1 VSDAASPAP
10 APAPPDHHKAR
21 LAALRALAVFEA
33 FKGLVVIL
41 AGVGLLRFERG
52 IQRIA
57 SITITHLHLN
67 PARNFSRIF
76 TYLDNAPSHIRWL
89 AVGAA
94 AYAIGRFVEAA
105 GLWYDKKWA
114 IWVAVW
120 TAVIYIPF
128 EVRNLVGREPHPVAL
143 VALIVNSAIVL
154 YLLSSPEI
162 KRQNQG

>member
-1 VSDAASPAP
+1 VSDEAAAP
-10 APAPPDHHKAR
+10 PPDHHKAR
-21 LAALRALAVFEA
+21 LAALRALALFEA
-33 FKGLVVIL
+33 FKGLVVIIT
-41 AGVGLLRFERG
+41 GVGLTRFERSV
-52 IQRIA
+52 QRVA
-57 SITITHLHLN
+57 SIIIAHLHLD

-89 AVGAA
+89 AAGAA
-94 AYAIGRFVEAA
+94 AYAIGRFVEAW

-128 EVRNLVGREPHPVAL
+128 EIRNLVGREPHPVAL
-143 VALIVNSAIVL
+143 VALIVNTAVVL

-162 KRQNQG
+162 KRQSQG

>member
-1 VSDAASPAP
+1 MNDPAA
-10 APAPPDHHKAR
+10 KAR

-41 AGVGLLRFERG
+41 AGVGLLRFERSV
-52 IQRIA
+52 QRTA
-57 SITITHLHLN
+57 STIISHLHLD
-67 PARNFSRIF
+67 PARHFSRIF
-76 TYLDNAPSHIRWL
+76 TYLDNAPSHVRWL

-94 AYAIGRFVEAA
+94 AYAIGRFVEAV

-128 EVRNLVGREPHPVAL
+128 EIQNLVGREPRPIAL
-143 VALIVNSAIVL
+143 VALIVNTAVVL

-162 KRQNQG
+162 KGASHR